1 MVQHTQEQR
10 DTNNF
15 FMDLENWVLEHKW
28 DTRIGIPCGRARHG
42 RDAPARSALD
52 HMWGEVMREEM
63 ADYPRRTYD
72 QYCEW
77 VEGGGGDEYFQ
88 PSEPDQAYVEAQAKQ
103 RTSYLCTETV
113 MPLEVSLY
121 DRVVP
126 LAMASLRST
135 APTNGCTEASR
146 NRY

>member
-1 MVQHTQEQR
+1 MRRSVEREMAHHTQEQR

-15 FMDLENWVLEHKW
+15 FMDLENWVLEHRW
-28 DTRIGIPCGRARHG
+28 DARIGIPCGRARH
-42 RDAPARSALD
+42 LD
-52 HMWGEVMREEM
+52 HLWGEVMREEM

-72 QYCEW
+72 QYCAW
-77 VEGGGGDEYFQ
+77 VESGGGDEYFQ

-126 LAMASLRST
+126 VAMASLRST